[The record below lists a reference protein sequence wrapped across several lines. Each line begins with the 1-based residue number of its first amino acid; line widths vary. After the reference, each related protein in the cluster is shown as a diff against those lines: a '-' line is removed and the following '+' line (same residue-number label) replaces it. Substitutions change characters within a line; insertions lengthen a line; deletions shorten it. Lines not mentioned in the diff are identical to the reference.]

1 MPTVWDL
8 NFWLCHVSQCFEQSP
23 QRFYYLTYVW
33 NTSQQNWVT
42 PCRNEQNT
50 GRCRFRCVV
59 VPLLA
64 FHNVF
69 PTILPL
75 NADAVKRESN
85 KWTEERNW
93 PNKRD
98 LDFVCCWDKAALSSW
113 LLLLKLGWTP
123 PLLLKVVKIKLRSSS
138 ICSHSLWGSL
148 FMPDWGYYQAMD
160 TIILRVFILL
170 PHCWKF
176 ACFKYESEKDIK

>member
-1 MPTVWDL
+1 MFRNVL
-8 NFWLCHVSQCFEQSP
+8 NRAHSGFTIWLTFETQVSRTELRPVEMNKTRVDAVF
-23 QRFYYLTYVW
+23 
-33 NTSQQNWVT
+33 
-42 PCRNEQNT
+42 
-50 GRCRFRCVV
+50 VV
-59 VPLLA
+59 LLSH
-64 FHNVF
+64 FLLFITFF

-98 LDFVCCWDKAALSSW
+98 LDFVCCWDKAALSTW
-113 LLLLKLGWTP
+113 LLLKLGWTP